1 MNVAIIFMF
10 GFGMLLGAE
19 TSYFFAIDKI
29 EKLKTANELQ
39 NCIIWIQ
46 EKERGYNQVQAIIYG
61 NGTIV
66 EKYDKI
72 KELVEKI
79 N

>member
-1 MNVAIIFMF
+1 MNVAIICMF

-19 TSYFFAIDKI
+19 TSCFFAIDKI
-29 EKLKTANELQ
+29 EKLKMANELQ
-39 NCIIWIQ
+39 NCIIGIQ
-46 EKERGYNQVQAIIYG
+46 EKERGYNQVQAIING
-61 NGTIV
+61 DGTIV

>member
-1 MNVAIIFMF
+1 MNVAIICMF

-29 EKLKTANELQ
+29 EKLKMANELQ
-39 NCIIWIQ
+39 NCIIGIQ
-46 EKERGYNQVQAIIYG
+46 EKERGYNQVQAIING